1 MSKLFVYTLTQNQTA
16 SPVSFPFR
24 RSLTRC
30 LLVAGCFA
38 VGALSS
44 ISPAQAQS
52 NRASDRDAG
61 DIVGSDEGDVLGS
74 DEGDVLDVVLENF
87 WEMIDPPDERHALSA
102 EEERLLVQLYAIDPV
117 LTLALLEVAD
127 EMDRRDA
134 QFSRNMGS
142 LRTPGN
148 RVGFNPQPEPPGHVV
163 GFNPQPQPPGHI
175 VGFNPQPQP
184 PGHVVGFNPQ
194 PQPPG
199 HVVGFNPQPQ
209 PPGYP
214 VGIDPMGP

>member
-38 VGALSS
+38 VGALSNL
-44 ISPAQAQS
+44 SPAQAQS

-61 DIVGSDEGDVLGS
+61 DIVGS

-148 RVGFNPQPEPPGHVV
+148 RVGVNPQPE
-163 GFNPQPQPPGHI
+163 
-175 VGFNPQPQP
+175 
-184 PGHVVGFNPQ
+184 
-194 PQPPG
+194 PPG